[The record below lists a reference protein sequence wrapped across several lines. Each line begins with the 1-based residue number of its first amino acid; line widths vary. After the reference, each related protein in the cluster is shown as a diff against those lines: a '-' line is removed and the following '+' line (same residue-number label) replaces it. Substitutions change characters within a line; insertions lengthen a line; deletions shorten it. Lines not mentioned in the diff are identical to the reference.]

1 MTDTTVAAV
10 RRAERALY
18 DAMIARDFAA
28 LERLLD
34 ADLAYVHS
42 TAVSEGKA
50 EYLAGVWRGDYEY
63 SRVETPDAR
72 VRVYGGIALIDGV
85 CEMHVGRQGAPKD
98 RLRLLVV
105 LAWRRDGDRWRLV
118 HRHAARSTDG

>member
-1 MTDTTVAAV
+1 MTDTSVDAV

-18 DAMIARDFAA
+18 DAMIAQDFAA
-28 LERLLD
+28 LDRLLD

-50 EYLAGVWRGDYEY
+50 QYLAGVRRGEYEY
-63 SRVETPDAR
+63 SRIETPDAR
-72 VRVYGGIALIDGV
+72 VRAYADVALLDGV
-85 CEMHVGRQGAPKD
+85 CEMHVGRKGERKD

-105 LAWRRDGDRWRLV
+105 LAWRRHGDGWRLV
-118 HRHAARSTDG
+118 HRHAVRSTDG

>member
-1 MTDTTVAAV
+1 MTPAAVESV

-18 DAMIARDFAA
+18 EAMIGRDFAA

-42 TAVSEGKA
+42 TAVSETKP
-50 EYLAGVWRGDYEY
+50 EYLAGVRRGDYAY
-63 SRVETPDAR
+63 SRIETPDVR
-72 VRVYGGIALIDGV
+72 VRVYADLALIDGV
-85 CEMHVGRQGAPKD
+85 CEMHVGRNGERKD

-105 LAWRRDGDRWRLV
+105 LAWRRDGDDWRLV
-118 HRHAARSTDG
+118 HRHAVRSTDG